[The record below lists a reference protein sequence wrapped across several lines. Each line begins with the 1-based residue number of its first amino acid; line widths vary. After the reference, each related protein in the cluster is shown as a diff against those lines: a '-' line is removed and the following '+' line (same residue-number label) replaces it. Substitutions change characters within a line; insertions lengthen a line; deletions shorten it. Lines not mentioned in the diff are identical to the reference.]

1 MKLPAR
7 LFLPLAMYSLLC
19 AVALLASSGCTAAD
33 NTNAN
38 TTATTTVTPPP
49 AGAPAQQNLT
59 VAERPQK
66 IKDQMTARGEQD
78 EAAPTLR
85 FVEPREGQAITGST
99 VNVKLALAGELKG
112 YKPGKDPATNMG
124 NHIHVILDNQ
134 PYEAYYNLD
143 QPFELRNVTEGK
155 HTLRVFASRPWH
167 ESYKNTG
174 SFQMVAFTVKGGGDA
189 SKPTTTATGQTMAD
203 NKNAV
208 NANANKSA
216 ANANTNANAA
226 NANAA
231 NANAAASPT
240 PAREGKDM
248 PSSQAGE
255 IDAKKPLLTY
265 SRPKG
270 DYKGADADAIMIDFW
285 LSNAKLKGDGGD
297 YRVRYSVNGGEP
309 KFIETWQPIWL
320 TGWTAGKHTIKL
332 ELVDK
337 DGNVV
342 ENGGY
347 NSTSRDIN
355 VSK

>member
-1 MKLPAR
+1 MKLSAR
-7 LFLPLAMYSLLC
+7 LFLPFAFYSLV
-19 AVALLASSGCTAAD
+19 AVALVASSACTTAD

-38 TTATTTVTPPP
+38 TTATTNVTPPP
-49 AGAPAQQNLT
+49 AGSPSPLNLT

-66 IKDQMTARGEQD
+66 IKEQMAARGEQD

-85 FVEPREGQAITGST
+85 FVEPRDGATVTGST

-112 YKPGKDPATNMG
+112 YKPAKDPATGMG

-143 QPFELRNVTEGK
+143 QPFELRNVTEGR

-174 SFQMVAFTVKGGGDA
+174 SFQMVTFTVKGGGDA
-189 SKPTTTATGQTMAD
+189 TKPTTTAGGQTMAD
-203 NKNAV
+203 NRNANAA
-208 NANANKSA
+208 NANAN
-216 ANANTNANAA
+216 A

-231 NANAAASPT
+231 NANASPAASP
-240 PAREGKDM
+240 REGKEM
-248 PSSQAGE
+248 ASSQAGE
-255 IDAKKPLLTY
+255 IDATKPLLTY

-285 LSNAKLKGDGGD
+285 LTNAKLQGDGGE
-297 YRVRYSVNGGEP
+297 YRVRYSVNGGEA
-309 KFIETWQPIWL
+309 KFIDTWQPIWL
-320 TGWTAGKHTIKL
+320 TGWTAGKHTVKV

>member
-7 LFLPLAMYSLLC
+7 LSTPRALYTILLI
-19 AVALLASSGCTAAD
+19 ALVVASSACTNAD

-38 TTATTTVTPPP
+38 TTATTNVTPPP
-49 AGAPAQQNLT
+49 AGSPSPQNLT

-85 FVEPREGQAITGST
+85 FVEPRDGATVTGST

-112 YKPGKDPATNMG
+112 YKPAKDPATGMG

-167 ESYKNTG
+167 ESYKNAG
-174 SFQMVAFTVKGGGDA
+174 SFQMVTFTVKGGGDA
-189 SKPTTTATGQTMAD
+189 TKPTTTASGQTMAD
-203 NKNAV
+203 NKNANAA
-208 NANANKSA
+208 NANAN
-216 ANANTNANAA
+216 TA

-231 NANAAASPT
+231 NAASANASPS
-240 PAREGKDM
+240 PAREGKEM
-248 PSSQAGE
+248 ASSQAGE
-255 IDAKKPLLTY
+255 IDASKPLLTY

-285 LSNAKLKGDGGD
+285 LTNAKLQGDGGQ
-297 YRVRYSVNGGEP
+297 YRVRYSVDGGEP

-320 TGWTAGKHTIKL
+320 AGWTAGKHTVKV

-342 ENGGY
+342 ENGNY

-355 VSK
+355 VTK